1 MKNKIFAIVG
11 FVVLCFGSVV
21 FAGQNT
27 NSSTMQ
33 NMNDNMSDR
42 GDMRGMR
49 HRRHKHRKHRRHR
62 AMKMKM
68 KMTNGNDNQ

>member
-1 MKNKIFAIVG
+1 MKKKIFAIVG

-27 NSSTMQ
+27 NSGTMQ
-33 NMNDNMSDR
+33 NMNDNMS
-42 GDMRGMR
+42 GSGNMGGMY
-49 HRRHKHRKHRRHR
+49 RRHKHRKHRRHR
-62 AMKMKM
+62 SMKMKM

>member
-1 MKNKIFAIVG
+1 MKKKIFAIVG

-27 NSSTMQ
+27 NSDTMQ
-33 NMNDNMSDR
+33 NMNGNMS
-42 GDMRGMR
+42 GSGNMSGMR
-49 HRRHKHRKHRRHR
+49 HRRNKHRKHRRHR
-62 AMKMKM
+62 HMKM